1 MLRDIMKYW
10 NSEWQIYESLW
21 QFELIQLNWF
31 RLASDSVLLKSAT
44 AIQLAEQRWYNSG
57 RLGCGVGLYGCCH
70 DSKCEFELYKDLWNW
85 LTVSLGLLFMA
96 FRDALLQLVADWVRI
111 GTHNW
116 QFCSIRQLYFEL
128 LNCVKYIQIK
138 TGYMSGWILAVVW
151 SISIHFG

>member
-1 MLRDIMKYW
+1 MSCHGRH
-10 NSEWQIYESLW
+10 
-21 QFELIQLNWF
+21 
-31 RLASDSVLLKSAT
+31 LASTYL
-44 AIQLAEQRWYNSG
+44 QLCTINPFFSLSRARYNANFVDLTNLSWAPPKCG
-57 RLGCGVGLYGCCH
+57 ALGGWNFHLIGVGLYGCCH

-85 LTVSLGLLFMA
+85 LTVSLGLLLMA
-96 FRDALLQLVADWVRI
+96 FRDALQQLVADWVRI

-138 TGYMSGWILAVVW
+138 TRYMSGWILAVVW